1 MNLNYVKNVW
11 RCNYCGEQGG
21 MLSLYARL
29 NHISN
34 SEANR
39 EIREALRIEN
49 TVHSS
54 RRVLNFT
61 ESTGDS
67 GSGLPEPAA
76 VPENSMGQAGMAL
89 EEIPQSPRA
98 RHTGNSSDSF
108 YAFWNVDVEDAAPIA
123 PALCEAR
130 AVR

>member
-29 NHISN
+29 NHITN

-49 TVHSS
+49 TAYSS
-54 RRVLNFT
+54 RPVIKA
-61 ESTGDS
+61 TGSDNPGPVS
-67 GSGLPEPAA
+67 PEPS
-76 VPENSMGQAGMAL
+76 VTL
-89 EEIPQSPRA
+89 I
-98 RHTGNSSDSF
+98 TG
-108 YAFWNVDVEDAAPIA
+108 
-123 PALCEAR
+123 LLL
-130 AVR
+130 